1 MWTPN
6 DFYISRDF
14 FNREL
19 INFQVGFVLRADSLW
34 LDPLNKNTLLVT
46 FSVSQ
51 QRYTRTT
58 GTITLYISC
67 VFAEEDGSWRKA
79 AQSAAVP
86 DSIRPNLFHQASQ
99 PYQNQSLCAGVCDF
113 YVPLWKMSGLLMTGS
128 RASRN
133 DFPRHVFH
141 PFCRS
146 NFIRTESSGCRSYR
160 SGMGRTPCLS
170 SKYWRYTRYTHIHNS
185 AMPIIVLREN
195 WLWRTSTRHRKN
207 PNQSGV
213 VAVDSCAFI
222 QLFSQYRRLI
232 ALMVWLFTLL
242 IMQNHGCLPFAWAK
256 PVGSLFRTGKFR
268 PGIAFTIVYKSVPFI
283 EKRPRKPENGIND
296 GFSCSSAWTILSG
309 KTGKPFQIFRCSCF
323 R

>member
-19 INFQVGFVLRADSLW
+19 INFQVGFGVLRADSLW

-86 DSIRPNLFHQASQ
+86 DSICPNLFHQASQ

-146 NFIRTESSGCRSYR
+146 NSYELSHLAAVAIGREWVALHVSRQSTDGTHGIHTFIIQQCRSSFYVKIDFE
-160 SGMGRTPCLS
+160 GHQHYTERT
-170 SKYWRYTRYTHIHNS
+170 
-185 AMPIIVLREN
+185 
-195 WLWRTSTRHRKN
+195 
-207 PNQSGV
+207 
-213 VAVDSCAFI
+213 
-222 QLFSQYRRLI
+222 
-232 ALMVWLFTLL
+232 
-242 IMQNHGCLPFAWAK
+242 
-256 PVGSLFRTGKFR
+256 
-268 PGIAFTIVYKSVPFI
+268 
-283 EKRPRKPENGIND
+283 
-296 GFSCSSAWTILSG
+296 
-309 KTGKPFQIFRCSCF
+309 QIKVEL
-323 R
+323 

>member
-1 MWTPN
+1 MRTPN
-6 DFYISRDF
+6 DFYVSRDF

-51 QRYTRTT
+51 LRYTRTT

-67 VFAEEDGSWRKA
+67 VLKKRT
-79 AQSAAVP
+79 AV
-86 DSIRPNLFHQASQ
+86 DARLHNQQRFLIQYVQIFFIRHLNP
-99 PYQNQSLCAGVCDF
+99 QNQSLCAGVCDF
-113 YVPLWKMSGLLMTGS
+113 YVPPWKMSGLLMTGS

-195 WLWRTSTRHRKN
+195 WLWTGHQHDTER
-207 PNQSGV
+207 
-213 VAVDSCAFI
+213 I
-222 QLFSQYRRLI
+222 QIKVEL
-232 ALMVWLFTLL
+232 
-242 IMQNHGCLPFAWAK
+242 
-256 PVGSLFRTGKFR
+256 
-268 PGIAFTIVYKSVPFI
+268 
-283 EKRPRKPENGIND
+283 
-296 GFSCSSAWTILSG
+296 
-309 KTGKPFQIFRCSCF
+309 
-323 R
+323 

>member
-14 FNREL
+14 FNREM

-46 FSVSQ
+46 FSVLQ

-79 AQSAAVP
+79 PQSAAFFP
-86 DSIRPNLFHQASQ
+86 DSICPNLVHHASQ
-99 PYQNQSLCAGVCDF
+99 LYQNQSLWAGVCDF

-141 PFCRS
+141 PCCRS
-146 NFIRTESSGCRSYR
+146 NLHELSHLAAVAIGREWVALHVSRQSADGIHTFIILQCRSSYYVKIDFE
-160 SGMGRTPCLS
+160 GHQHDTERT
-170 SKYWRYTRYTHIHNS
+170 
-185 AMPIIVLREN
+185 
-195 WLWRTSTRHRKN
+195 
-207 PNQSGV
+207 
-213 VAVDSCAFI
+213 
-222 QLFSQYRRLI
+222 
-232 ALMVWLFTLL
+232 
-242 IMQNHGCLPFAWAK
+242 
-256 PVGSLFRTGKFR
+256 
-268 PGIAFTIVYKSVPFI
+268 
-283 EKRPRKPENGIND
+283 
-296 GFSCSSAWTILSG
+296 
-309 KTGKPFQIFRCSCF
+309 QIRVEL
-323 R
+323 

>member
-6 DFYISRDF
+6 DFCISRDF

-86 DSIRPNLFHQASQ
+86 DSICPNLFHQASQ

-185 AMPIIVLREN
+185 AMPIIVLREKVTLKDIN
-195 WLWRTSTRHRKN
+195 TTPKEPKSKWSCSRRQLCFHS
-207 PNQSGV
+207 
-213 VAVDSCAFI
+213 AVFSVSETDCTHGMAFHP
-222 QLFSQYRRLI
+222 SHN
-232 ALMVWLFTLL
+232 AKSWLFT
-242 IMQNHGCLPFAWAK
+242 ICMGE
-256 PVGSLFRTGKFR
+256 TGR
-268 PGIAFTIVYKSVPFI
+268 FTIQ
-283 EKRPRKPENGIND
+283 N
-296 GFSCSSAWTILSG
+296 W
-309 KTGKPFQIFRCSCF
+309 
-323 R
+323 